1 MRYSTI
7 ISAAV
12 AFAPAA
18 LAQSSSATITS
29 MVPMMSPSAPPVTMA
44 WNNEPSSTEK
54 SALASKASSM
64 NSAMQSAMS
73 ASRSMGMQMESGMT
87 MSDGMVMATGSA
99 QAAMGNFTGNAG
111 KIEVG
116 GGVAMMAA
124 ILAML

>member
-7 ISAAV
+7 ISVAV

-44 WNNEPSSTEK
+44 WNNEPSATDK

-64 NSAMQSAMS
+64 NSAMESAMS
-73 ASRSMGMQMESGMT
+73 SMSMSMQMESGMT
-87 MSDGMVMATGSA
+87 MSNGMVMATGSA
-99 QAAMGNFTGNAG
+99 QAAMGNLTGSAS
-111 KIEVG
+111 KMEVG